1 MKINFPQLSAFV
13 FAIVISWFV
22 LFMTTGCSATY
33 HLTKYQKKGGVCG
46 QIDTVKVIDSV
57 LIYDEIRDTMYF
69 HYFNRDSVYVV
80 NDRVVPKTRLEIRTE
95 YKIHRDTIK
104 LHTTTIKEQARVDK
118 SNSRNWLSLAIFL
131 FGALVV
137 VYLLIRQLKKIC

>member
-1 MKINFPQLSAFV
+1 MKINYPQLSAFI
-13 FAIVISWFV
+13 FAVVISWMF
-22 LFMTTGCSATY
+22 LFMSVGCSATY
-33 HLTKYQKKGGVCG
+33 HLTKYQNKGGICG
-46 QIDTVKVIDSV
+46 QIDTVKVVDSV

-131 FGALVV
+131 FGALLV
-137 VYLLIRQLKKIC
+137 VYLLIRQLKKI